1 MIAPSALARQRA
13 GLAVVPDA
21 EGPSIVV
28 EKGEHP
34 HPAGLRVADP
44 GDRADAMEREAAALL
59 RLASATRE
67 LAVARAAA
75 AEAGIAQWCE
85 GCDEAMPARR
95 QAALCPR
102 CTARANKNRWARDDR
117 AAARL
122 DARTKETTCP

>member
-1 MIAPSALARQRA
+1 MIAPSTRARQRA
-13 GLAVVPDA
+13 ALAVVPDA

-34 HPAGLRVADP
+34 PPTGLRVADP
-44 GDRADAMEREAAALL
+44 GDRASAMEREAAALL
-59 RLASATRE
+59 RLAEATRA
-67 LAVARAAA
+67 LAHARAAA
-75 AEAGIAQWCE
+75 AELGIAQWCE

-95 QAALCPR
+95 AAALCPR

-122 DARTKETTCP
+122 TREST

>member
-34 HPAGLRVADP
+34 PTGLRVADP
-44 GDRADAMEREAAALL
+44 GDRASAMEREAAALL
-59 RLASATRE
+59 RLAEATRA
-67 LAVARAAA
+67 LAHARAAA
-75 AEAGIAQWCE
+75 AELGIAQWCE

-95 QAALCPR
+95 AAALCPR
-102 CTARANKNRWARDDR
+102 CTARHNKNRWARDDR

-122 DARTKETTCP
+122 DAKETTCP